1 MRKAP
6 SAPSRQ
12 WFITKSNGERQDV
25 EAANVAALLQALGY
39 EGGFF
44 AVAVNGEVVRRA
56 RWAEATLS
64 EGDRVEI
71 LTPRQG
77 G

>member
-1 MRKAP
+1 VVL
-6 SAPSRQ
+6 
-12 WFITKSNGERQDV
+12 TVNGERQEV
-25 EAANVAALLQALGY
+25 EAANVAALLEALGY

-44 AVAVNGEVVRRA
+44 AVAVNQEVVRRGN
-56 RWAEATLS
+56 WAETPLA
-64 EGDRVEI
+64 EGDSVEI

>member
-1 MRKAP
+1 MVLIVNGETQEV
-6 SAPSRQ
+6 SAP
-12 WFITKSNGERQDV
+12 TV
-25 EAANVAALLQALGY
+25 TALLDELGY

-44 AVAVNGEVVRRA
+44 AVAVNQQVVRRSTWVDTA
-56 RWAEATLS
+56 LRD
-64 EGDRVEI
+64 GDQIEI

>member
-1 MRKAP
+1 MVL
-6 SAPSRQ
+6 
-12 WFITKSNGERQDV
+12 TVNGERQQV
-25 EAANVAALLQALGY
+25 EATNVAALLEALGY

-44 AVAVNGEVVRRA
+44 AVAVNQDVVRRA
-56 RWAEATLS
+56 KWAETQLAD
-64 EGDRVEI
+64 GDSVEI

>member
-1 MRKAP
+1 MVL
-6 SAPSRQ
+6 
-12 WFITKSNGERQDV
+12 TVNGERQDV
-25 EAANVAALLQALGY
+25 QPDTDTVAALLKALGY

-44 AVAVNGEVVRRA
+44 AVAVNQEVVRRA
-56 RWAEATLS
+56 KWTETPLTD
-64 EGDRVEI
+64 GDSIEI

>member
-1 MRKAP
+1 MVV
-6 SAPSRQ
+6 
-12 WFITKSNGERQDV
+12 TVNGERHEV
-25 EAANVAALLQALGY
+25 EAANVAALLEALGY

-44 AVAVNGEVVRRA
+44 AVAVNQEGVRRA
-56 RWAEATLS
+56 KWAETPLA
-64 EGDRVEI
+64 EGDSVEI

>member
-1 MRKAP
+1 MVV
-6 SAPSRQ
+6 
-12 WFITKSNGERQDV
+12 TVNGERHEV
-25 EAANVAALLQALGY
+25 EAANVAALLDALGY

-44 AVAVNGEVVRRA
+44 AVAVNQEVVRRA
-56 RWAEATLS
+56 NWAETPLA
-64 EGDRVEI
+64 EGDSVEI

>member
-1 MRKAP
+1 VVL
-6 SAPSRQ
+6 
-12 WFITKSNGERQDV
+12 TVNGERQEVDAGSV
-25 EAANVAALLQALGY
+25 DALLSALGY

-44 AVAVNGEVVRRA
+44 AVAVNQEVVQRA
-56 RWAEATLS
+56 RWAETKLAD
-64 EGDRVEI
+64 GDSVEI

>member
-1 MRKAP
+1 MVL
-6 SAPSRQ
+6 
-12 WFITKSNGERQDV
+12 IVNGEPQEV
-25 EAANVAALLQALGY
+25 EAPNVADLLHALGY

-44 AVAVNGEVVRRA
+44 AVAVNQEVVRRNAWAKA
-56 RWAEATLS
+56 RLS
-64 EGDRVEI
+64 EGDTVEI

>member
-1 MRKAP
+1 MVL
-6 SAPSRQ
+6 
-12 WFITKSNGERQDV
+12 IVNGERQEV
-25 EAANVAALLQALGY
+25 EAPNVADLLQALGY

-44 AVAVNGEVVRRA
+44 AVAVNQEVVRRTA
-56 RWAEATLS
+56 WATAPLS
-64 EGDRVEI
+64 EGDSVEI

>member
-1 MRKAP
+1 MVL
-6 SAPSRQ
+6 
-12 WFITKSNGERQDV
+12 IVNGERQEV
-25 EAANVAALLQALGY
+25 EAPNVADLLVALGY

-44 AVAVNGEVVRRA
+44 AVAVNQEVVRRNA
-56 RWAEATLS
+56 WAEAQLS
-64 EGDRVEI
+64 EGDSVEI

>member
-1 MRKAP
+1 MVV
-6 SAPSRQ
+6 
-12 WFITKSNGERQDV
+12 TVNGERQDI
-25 EAANVAALLQALGY
+25 EAANVAALLETLGY

-44 AVAVNGEVVRRA
+44 AVAVNQDVVRRA
-56 RWAEATLS
+56 KWAETQLVD
-64 EGDRVEI
+64 GDSVEI

>member
-1 MRKAP
+1 MVL
-6 SAPSRQ
+6 
-12 WFITKSNGERQDV
+12 TVNGERQEV
-25 EAANVAALLQALGY
+25 EAANVAALLEALGY

-44 AVAVNGEVVRRA
+44 AVAVNQEVVRRGN
-56 RWAEATLS
+56 WAETPLA
-64 EGDRVEI
+64 EGDSVEI

>member
-1 MRKAP
+1 MVL
-6 SAPSRQ
+6 
-12 WFITKSNGERQDV
+12 TVNGERQET
-25 EAANVAALLQALGY
+25 EADTVARLLQALGY

-44 AVAVNGEVVRRA
+44 AVAVNQEVVRRPAWPEA
-56 RWAEATLS
+56 RLVD
-64 EGDRVEI
+64 GDDVEI

>member
-1 MRKAP
+1 MVL
-6 SAPSRQ
+6 
-12 WFITKSNGERQDV
+12 TVNGERQDV
-25 EAANVAALLQALGY
+25 EAGNVAALLDTLGY

-44 AVAVNGEVVRRA
+44 AVAVNQDVVRRA
-56 RWAEATLS
+56 NWAETQLA
-64 EGDRVEI
+64 EGDSVEI

>member
-1 MRKAP
+1 MVLIVNGETQEV
-6 SAPSRQ
+6 SAP
-12 WFITKSNGERQDV
+12 TV
-25 EAANVAALLQALGY
+25 TALTVTALLDELGY

-44 AVAVNGEVVRRA
+44 AVAVNQQVVRRA
-56 RWAEATLS
+56 TWVETTLQD
-64 EGDRVEI
+64 GDRIEI